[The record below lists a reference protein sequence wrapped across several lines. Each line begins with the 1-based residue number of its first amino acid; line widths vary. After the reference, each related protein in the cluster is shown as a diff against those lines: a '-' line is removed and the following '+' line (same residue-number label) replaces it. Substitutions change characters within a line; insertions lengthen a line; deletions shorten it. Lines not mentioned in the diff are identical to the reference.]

1 MATYSPA
8 ELDGDGILLK
18 ENLAAS
24 TTYTFTITDKT
35 NLSGSAYL
43 FLETILHLSG
53 SEVTA
58 SFQGAVVDN
67 KINTTGEIIE
77 DYKMGIVIFKEGTSE
92 FDFTPANIID
102 STKVKI
108 KATGYIGC
116 EII

>member
-1 MATYSPA
+1 MF
-8 ELDGDGILLK
+8 LILICFCFIIRLFK
-18 ENLAAS
+18 Q
-24 TTYTFTITDKT
+24 TFSHTVFNI
-35 NLSGSAYL
+35 
-43 FLETILHLSG
+43 
-53 SEVTA
+53 
-58 SFQGAVVDN
+58 VVDN

-92 FDFTPANIID
+92 FDFTPSNIID